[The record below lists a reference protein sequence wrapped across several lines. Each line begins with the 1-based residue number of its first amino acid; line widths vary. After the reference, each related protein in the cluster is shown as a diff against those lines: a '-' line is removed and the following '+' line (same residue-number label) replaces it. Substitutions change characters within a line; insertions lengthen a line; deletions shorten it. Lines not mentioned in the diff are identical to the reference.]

1 MFPWV
6 YEFHWS
12 PYHVIFLGVFFTIVV
27 TIGVTVLMAV
37 VRMVKAF
44 KLHTAEAIQWA
55 AEFEDLPTEVRV
67 CRHELT
73 SEVKHRTC
81 NHEFDCRSCTVHP
94 TFLGKYNPE
103 EEPTPREQNVY
114 GFMMPLDRRY
124 HRGHTWV
131 KKGEDG
137 TCTIGLDDFG
147 TRLIGNPDAVE
158 LPEVGTQLQVN
169 GTGWYMKKQEA
180 KLRIL
185 SPVSGQVVERGT
197 PGKGWF
203 LKVRAEDSEEQ
214 TRHLLRGAE
223 VRPWIMREM
232 ERLQLSLS
240 TDGVGMSLADGG
252 EIVPEMWKQN
262 PEIDWEGVWGE
273 MFLEA

>member
-12 PYHVIFLGVFFTIVV
+12 PYHVIFLSIFFTIVAV
-27 TIGVTVLMAV
+27 IATTVLKAAL
-37 VRMVKAF
+37 RTRKAF
-44 KLHTAEAIQWA
+44 HQHSVDAIQWE
-55 AEFEDLPTEVRV
+55 AEFEDLPPLARV

-73 SEVKHRTC
+73 GEVNHRTC
-81 NHEFDCRSCTVHP
+81 NHEFNCQTCTVHP
-94 TFLGKYNPE
+94 TFLASYDPDDQVQPLAN
-103 EEPTPREQNVY
+103 NVF
-114 GFMMPLDRRY
+114 GFTMPLDRRY

-131 KKGEDG
+131 RKEEDG

-147 TRLIGNPDAVE
+147 ARLIGDPDAVE
-158 LPEVGTQLQVN
+158 LPEVGARLQVN
-169 GTGWYMKKQEA
+169 GTGWYMKKQNA

-185 SPVSGQVVERGT
+185 SPVDGCVVERGD
-197 PGKGWF
+197 PDKGWF
-203 LKVRAEDSEEQ
+203 LRVRAEDSEEN

-223 VRPWIMREM
+223 IRPWIMREM

-252 EIVPEMWKQN
+252 ELVPEMWKQN
-262 PEIDWEGVWGE
+262 RTVDWDGVWGE
-273 MFLEA
+273 MFLES

>member
-1 MFPWV
+1 V
-6 YEFHWS
+6 
-12 PYHVIFLGVFFTIVV
+12 VFFSIVAI
-27 TIGVTVLMAV
+27 IGITVLTALL
-37 VRMVKAF
+37 RMLKAF
-44 KLHTAEAIQWA
+44 KLNKAEAIQWE
-55 AEFEDLPTEVRV
+55 AEFEDLPRDART

-73 SEVKHRTC
+73 REVKHRTC

-94 TFLGKYNPE
+94 TFLEKYNPE
-103 EEPTPREQNVY
+103 GEPTSNEQSVY

-131 KKGEDG
+131 KKEEDG

-147 TRLIGNPDAVE
+147 RRLIGDPDVVE
-158 LPEVGTQLQVN
+158 LPAVGTQLQVN
-169 GTGWYMKKQEA
+169 GTGWYMKKQDA

-197 PGKGWF
+197 PDKGWF
-203 LKVRAEDSEEQ
+203 LRVRAEDSEEQ

-232 ERLQLSLS
+232 ERLQGSLS
-240 TDGVGMSLADGG
+240 TDGVGASLADGG
-252 EIVPEMWKQN
+252 EVVPEMWKQN
-262 PEIDWEGVWGE
+262 PKADWEAVWGE